1 MSKVK
6 VDQIESSDSNV
17 KIAGKGTG
25 VVKVKASGGTDAAI
39 QLSSGSGAHGV
50 KIKSPPHSAGQSH
63 TLILPDNNI
72 EQDKFLKIK
81 SISGSGSTAVGQL
94 EYASLASPD
103 LTQMDGSHF
112 TSGSIPSGRFTNAF
126 NGSSGAGYKLVS
138 TTNVTTPVARFNFTF
153 DDNSVYYL
161 IGKNITLSSIQY
173 QFRIYFLYSDGLR
186 TFSQNL
192 QYNTLFGAT
201 GSDTKGQNAYNR
213 ASIANLNISSGTYPD
228 GYHDKFSMYM
238 EISTRKQSNF
248 IKYRCIG
255 TNFATGSMRTEADIS
270 YNELYQ
276 FLPLHGIQLDCS
288 GQNFTTGTK
297 FLLYKYGET

>member
-39 QLSSGSGAHGV
+39 KLSSGSGAHGV
-50 KIKSPPHSAGQSH
+50 KIKSPNHSSGQSH

-81 SISGSGSTAVGQL
+81 SVSGSGSTAVGQL

-112 TSGSIPSGRFTNAF
+112 TSGSIPSARFNTAF
-126 NGSSGAGYKLVS
+126 NGSSGAGYKLVNTTDV
-138 TTNVTTPVARFNFTF
+138 TTNVNQIDFTF
-153 DDNSVYYL
+153 DDNSLYYL
-161 IGKNITLSSIQY
+161 IGKNVTLSSSTY
-173 QFRIYFLYSDGLR
+173 LFLMNFLAGDGVR
-186 TFSQNL
+186 TLTQNL
-192 QYNTLFGAT
+192 LYTVMYDTASSKTEGIYSSSRRSQAELDFVLNA
-201 GSDTKGQNAYNR
+201 GSYR
-213 ASIANLNISSGTYPD
+213 S
-228 GYHDKFSMYM
+228 KFSMYM
-238 EISTRKQSNF
+238 EICTRKATNF
-248 IKYRCIG
+248 IFYRCI
-255 TNFATGSMRTEADIS
+255 ATGQGDAKFRTEATIS
-270 YNELYQ
+270 YNDAYQ
-276 FLPLHGIQLDCS
+276 FLPINGIRLKGS
-288 GQNFTTGTK
+288 GVQFTTGTK